1 LYTLVHVYLKSVVTY
16 NTNKVK
22 PCKMTKIMRSIQ
34 LGEAVSGKEKW
45 EGTEVERKTNQHEG
59 LGTADES
66 RAEERRE
73 VSETVAIGQEV
84 GTGAALARTL

>member
-1 LYTLVHVYLKSVVTY
+1 
-16 NTNKVK
+16 
-22 PCKMTKIMRSIQ
+22 MTKIMRSIQ

-66 RAEERRE
+66 RAEESLRNCGYWPR
-73 VSETVAIGQEV
+73 SGYRGCLGTDSLKV
-84 GTGAALARTL
+84 G